1 MTRSGFVALIGE
13 PNAGKSTLLNQM
25 VGAKISIVTHKV
37 QTTRTRI
44 RGVSV
49 ENQSQ
54 IIFVDTPG
62 LFTPRRRLDRAMVA
76 AAWNGA
82 ADSDITLLMVEAHRG
97 LTEGVEKI
105 ISSISEIGKNGK
117 LALVINKIDKVNV
130 NDLLSLSKEINDSH
144 PFVETFMISA
154 EKGKGINDLRL
165 WLASNLPEGP
175 WLYPDDQISDMP
187 LRMIA
192 AEITR
197 EKLTLRLHQELP
209 YQLTVETEKWEEK
222 ADKSVRIEQII
233 YLSRPGHKGIVLGK
247 KGDTIKAVSMASRL
261 SIENQ
266 SQIIFVD
273 TPGLFIPRRRL
284 DRAMVA
290 AAWNGAA
297 DSDITL
303 LMVEAHRGLTEG
315 VEKIIS
321 SISEIGMNGKI
332 ALVINK
338 IDKVKV
344 NALLSLSKEINV
356 RGPFVETFMISAE
369 KGKGINDLRRWLAS
383 NLPEGPWL
391 YPDDQIS
398 DMPLRMIAAE
408 ITREKLTL
416 RLHQELPYQL
426 TVETEKWEEKVD
438 KSVRIEQIIYLSRSG
453 HKGIVLGKKGET
465 IKAVSMAS
473 RLSIEEFLGARVHL
487 FLRLKVRE
495 KWMEETERYSEMGL
509 DFKDGNV

>member
-25 VGAKISIVTHKV
+25 VGSKISIVTHKV

-44 RGVSV
+44 RGV
-49 ENQSQ
+49 
-54 IIFVDTPG
+54 
-62 LFTPRRRLDRAMVA
+62 
-76 AAWNGA
+76 
-82 ADSDITLLMVEAHRG
+82 
-97 LTEGVEKI
+97 
-105 ISSISEIGKNGK
+105 
-117 LALVINKIDKVNV
+117 
-130 NDLLSLSKEINDSH
+130 
-144 PFVETFMISA
+144 
-154 EKGKGINDLRL
+154 
-165 WLASNLPEGP
+165 
-175 WLYPDDQISDMP
+175 
-187 LRMIA
+187 
-192 AEITR
+192 
-197 EKLTLRLHQELP
+197 
-209 YQLTVETEKWEEK
+209 
-222 ADKSVRIEQII
+222 
-233 YLSRPGHKGIVLGK
+233 
-247 KGDTIKAVSMASRL
+247 

-321 SISEIGMNGKI
+321 SISEIGMNGKL

-344 NALLSLSKEINV
+344 NDLLSLSKEINDCH
-356 RGPFVETFMISAE
+356 PFVETFLISAE
-369 KGKGINDLRRWLAS
+369 KSKGINDLRRWLAY

-426 TVETEKWEEKVD
+426 TVETEKWEEKAD

>member
-1 MTRSGFVALIGE
+1 LTRSGFVALIGE

-130 NDLLSLSKEINDSH
+130 NDLLSLSKEINDSY

-154 EKGKGINDLRL
+154 EKGKGINDLRH

-222 ADKSVRIEQII
+222 A
-233 YLSRPGHKGIVLGK
+233 
-247 KGDTIKAVSMASRL
+247 
-261 SIENQ
+261 
-266 SQIIFVD
+266 
-273 TPGLFIPRRRL
+273 
-284 DRAMVA
+284 
-290 AAWNGAA
+290 
-297 DSDITL
+297 
-303 LMVEAHRGLTEG
+303 
-315 VEKIIS
+315 
-321 SISEIGMNGKI
+321 
-332 ALVINK
+332 
-338 IDKVKV
+338 
-344 NALLSLSKEINV
+344 
-356 RGPFVETFMISAE
+356 
-369 KGKGINDLRRWLAS
+369 
-383 NLPEGPWL
+383 
-391 YPDDQIS
+391 
-398 DMPLRMIAAE
+398 
-408 ITREKLTL
+408 
-416 RLHQELPYQL
+416 
-426 TVETEKWEEKVD
+426 D